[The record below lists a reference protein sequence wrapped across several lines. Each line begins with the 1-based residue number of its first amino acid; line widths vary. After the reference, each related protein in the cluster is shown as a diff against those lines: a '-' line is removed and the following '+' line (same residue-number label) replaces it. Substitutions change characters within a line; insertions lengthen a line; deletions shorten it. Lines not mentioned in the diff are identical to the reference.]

1 MELMAQGRAADVF
14 DLGEGRVLRRYR
26 EGGDVAIEARLMLH
40 LEEHGYPVPHVFDAD
55 GADLVLERIDGGTLF
70 EELVHEPGQYPR
82 YGRLLGELHERLHR
96 LSAPGWLPG
105 DGPTVIHRDLHPQN
119 VILSERGPV
128 VIDWTNACAGLAS
141 VDAAITVILTLG
153 SDLGIEPAV
162 AEHVEPFRGL
172 FVDAFLETCDADPR
186 DGLEEAVAYRL
197 ATTHN
202 TPDEVRWLREAAP
215 RCLDRFYL
223 EPREPQR

>member
-82 YGRLLGELHERLHR
+82 YGRLLGELIPSKRLH
-96 LSAPGWLPG
+96 
-105 DGPTVIHRDLHPQN
+105 D
-119 VILSERGPV
+119 
-128 VIDWTNACAGLAS
+128 
-141 VDAAITVILTLG
+141 
-153 SDLGIEPAV
+153 
-162 AEHVEPFRGL
+162 
-172 FVDAFLETCDADPR
+172 
-186 DGLEEAVAYRL
+186 
-197 ATTHN
+197 
-202 TPDEVRWLREAAP
+202 DEVPSEGVQVNRSWQSARAIDGSLHLWIGRAKTPRQTDLAPALRFDVVTP
-215 RCLDRFYL
+215 
-223 EPREPQR
+223 